1 LKNPLYFFIS
11 YSFSPCFCVGL
22 LRCCTSHTS
31 ADADHDQATNGF
43 GSKILKVFKLSG
55 YLQWPIWRGLR
66 PIRRF
71 LVSVCAPQK
80 PFFGGGVRWWGKNG
94 QFLKIII
101 FSIFAYN
108 SAKKCAILDHD
119 TILETSGHILVS
131 FEPKNGKKWPK
142 ISTPRR
148 RSQKPK
154 IWPTARWHVHLFYTR
169 QKFGFQLQNPLRIFI
184 CQFLSAVCIGFQ
196 PLRGSK
202 IEKIGKKAKK
212 WKKMKKFC
220 KLTIF
225 SSILPPNCIFSM
237 DDWWHWG
244 SPSIF
249 SFLNPK
255 KLVFGS
261 KRGNFENLKIL
272 KSGSLL
278 RLWCPYYAS
287 PRPGRC
293 LCAERNSRRWF
304 WVLNG
309 LCTTSGSWDMG
320 RQSLLE

>member
-1 LKNPLYFFIS
+1 MYYPL
-11 YSFSPCFCVGL
+11 
-22 LRCCTSHTS
+22 
-31 ADADHDQATNGF
+31 DADHDQATNGF

-108 SAKKCAILDHD
+108 SAKKCAILDHN

-154 IWPTARWHVHLFYTR
+154 IWPTARWHVHLFCTR

-196 PLRGSK
+196 PLGGPK
-202 IEKIGKKAKK
+202 IKKIQQKIIGK
-212 WKKMKKFC
+212 
-220 KLTIF
+220 
-225 SSILPPNCIFSM
+225 
-237 DDWWHWG
+237 
-244 SPSIF
+244 
-249 SFLNPK
+249 
-255 KLVFGS
+255 
-261 KRGNFENLKIL
+261 
-272 KSGSLL
+272 
-278 RLWCPYYAS
+278 
-287 PRPGRC
+287 
-293 LCAERNSRRWF
+293 
-304 WVLNG
+304 
-309 LCTTSGSWDMG
+309 
-320 RQSLLE
+320 